1 MNKEIKNYIL
11 KYKLLKHLLIML
23 NMRDFIFFISNIKM
37 QYIFCLKKKNIKREV
52 EACFPFHVSFQ
63 KSNRMIV

>member
-1 MNKEIKNYIL
+1 MNKEIKKYIL

-37 QYIFCLKKKNIKREV
+37 QYIFYLKKKNIKR
-52 EACFPFHVSFQ
+52 
-63 KSNRMIV
+63 

>member
-23 NMRDFIFFISNIKM
+23 NMRDFIFFYIKY
-37 QYIFCLKKKNIKREV
+37 QDAIYFLFKKKKIKR
-52 EACFPFHVSFQ
+52 
-63 KSNRMIV
+63 